1 MSERTTPFEC
11 ILRTTVTPRSAP
23 NHRPSVAS
31 IHKLAKALLVSK
43 MHCYERISNFE
54 ATLRRLISILVVVVT
69 SLGLSPPIGLAQLRT
84 SGMRK
89 IVVQVSPE
97 YPAIA
102 QKMHLADTVRLLA
115 TVNRA
120 SKVTKTKV
128 LKGSPMLAQAA
139 ADAVIKSK
147 WESGSG
153 ETKEIVEVKFQPD
166 TD

>member
-1 MSERTTPFEC
+1 
-11 ILRTTVTPRSAP
+11 
-23 NHRPSVAS
+23 
-31 IHKLAKALLVSK
+31 
-43 MHCYERISNFE
+43 MHCNGRIFTFE
-54 ATLRRLISILVVVVT
+54 ATLGRLISILAVVGT
-69 SLGLSPPIGLAQLRT
+69 SLSLAAPNAVAQLRT

-97 YPAIA
+97 YPVIA
-102 QKMHLADTVRLLA
+102 RKMHLAGTVRLLA
-115 TVNRA
+115 TVNTA
-120 SKVTKTKV
+120 GKVIKTEV
-128 LKGSPMLAQAA
+128 LGGSPVLAQAA